1 MSTVTVAATKRVE
14 TRSED
19 HTRRRRVLCN
29 EARTRYI
36 ICTGSL
42 LHWDSGQQDTT
53 DDRDDAMTLAH
64 TGSSRLAPDHTDS
77 NEW

>member
-42 LHWDSGQQDTT
+42 LH
-53 DDRDDAMTLAH
+53 
-64 TGSSRLAPDHTDS
+64 
-77 NEW
+77 